1 MAEDPTKRASPLQVV
16 KAVFWSFLGIRRRAE
31 HESDVVR
38 LSLVQVVVAGLLGAA
53 IFVAVLILIV
63 RVVVNTAAQ

>member
-1 MAEDPTKRASPLQVV
+1 VAEDPTKRASPLQVV

-38 LSLVQVVVAGLLGAA
+38 LSLVQVVVAGWLGAA